1 MTMHHARLAL
11 RAAQLAARAEIS
23 YRVARTATATAD
35 TREKPTGFL
44 SRESFAREMQ
54 EQACALSAEARRL
67 SALSTE
73 SMLLA

>member
-23 YRVARTATATAD
+23 YRVARTATAD

-44 SRESFAREMQ
+44 SREAFAREMQ

-73 SMLLA
+73 SVWLA